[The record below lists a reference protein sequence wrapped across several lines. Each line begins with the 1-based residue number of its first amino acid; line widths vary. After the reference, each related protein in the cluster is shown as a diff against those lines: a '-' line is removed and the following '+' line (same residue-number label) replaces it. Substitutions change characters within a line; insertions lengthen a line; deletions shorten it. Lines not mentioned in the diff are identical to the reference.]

1 MRINFWSCSPPRQR
15 EWLSEGG
22 NAESRKLPAPRWFL
36 CWEVGREVF
45 GYLQKPRGTF
55 WGRTSSAS
63 SPPRW
68 DELGLL
74 LAGRVWLEIPTGAFG
89 SIFLGL
95 LALQRPPPRFL
106 HISEACHQPSGRQH
120 PGLSPEARLGA
131 AEPPPPVEGECLTLR
146 QGGVGAGEAART
158 GLCWGQAEPG
168 CGPRG
173 GRLSPLPD
181 FFFWKRLIN
190 PAHNSLSRGLPLG
203 PPLLPIVENNTALH
217 PPHTPS
223 IPCSP
228 EATVLPSFYL
238 LFWGYVSLQ
247 F

>member
-1 MRINFWSCSPPRQR
+1 MRINFSSCSPPRQR

-45 GYLQKPRGTF
+45 GSLGKNII
-55 WGRTSSAS
+55 AS

-74 LAGRVWLEIPTGAFG
+74 LAGRVWLEIPTGAFR

-190 PAHNSLSRGLPLG
+190 PAHNSLSRVYLWAPHCYPLWKTTQLCI
-203 PPLLPIVENNTALH
+203 PPTH
-217 PPHTPS
+217 PQFLVLQKQPFYPHFIS
-223 IPCSP
+223 YFGGMFLYS
-228 EATVLPSFYL
+228 SK
-238 LFWGYVSLQ
+238 
-247 F
+247 